1 MSVPLIQKIRVGAYI
16 FGKKI
21 GGEKRYPLV
30 LMLEPLFRC
39 NLACPGC
46 GKIDYPPEILNQRLS
61 TEECLQAVDECG
73 APMVSIPGGE
83 PLIHPEMGEI
93 VAGIVARR
101 KFVYL
106 CTNALLLKKKLDL
119 FTPSKYLTFSVH
131 LDGLE
136 EEHDHAVDQPGTFK
150 RAVDAIKEARRRG
163 FRVNV
168 NATVFDGHPAERLAA
183 FFDFVT
189 DELGVDAITVSP
201 GYSYER
207 APDQQH
213 FLNRNK
219 TKELF
224 RAVFAQGKGKGWR
237 FSQSSLF
244 LDFLAGNQDFQCTP
258 WGNPT
263 RNVFGWQ
270 KPCYLLGEGFV
281 GSFRALMEE
290 TDWDSYGTGRYEK
303 CADCMVHCGYEPT
316 AAEHALS
323 QAVGGAD
330 GQAARDQDG
339 RPDGAG
345 DRPRQGPPR
354 PVHIRPARAGEDAR
368 DSPGRGG
375 SLKASGEGAQPG
387 DQRGVAW
394 ASPAPRRAQASS
406 YRYTPT
412 GAAEVRWRSPR
423 RRCGRPL

>member
-16 FGKKI
+16 VGKKLS
-21 GGEKRYPLV
+21 GEKRYPLV

-61 TEECLQAVDECG
+61 VDDCLQAVDECG

-83 PLIHPEMGEI
+83 PLIHPEIGEI
-93 VAGIVARR
+93 VSEIVARK

-119 FTPSKYLTFSVH
+119 FTPGKYLTFSVH

-150 RAVDAIKEARRRG
+150 RAVAAIKEARSRG

-183 FFDFVT
+183 FFDLAT
-189 DELGVDAITVSP
+189 DELGVEAITVSP

-213 FLNRNK
+213 FLNRSK

-224 RAVFAQGKGKGWR
+224 RDIFARGAGKKWR

-270 KPCYLLGEGFV
+270 KPCYLIGEGYA

-290 TDWDSYGTGRYEK
+290 TDWDSYGTGPLREVRRLHGPLRLR
-303 CADCMVHCGYEPT
+303 ADRGGAFAV
-316 AAEHALS
+316 AAL
-323 QAVGGAD
+323 GGAD
-330 GQAARDQDG
+330 GQAARDQDD
-339 RPDGAG
+339 RADGAG
-345 DRPRQGPPR
+345 DRPDQGAPR
-354 PVHIRPARAGEDAR
+354 PVHVRPARAGQAAR
-368 DSPGRGG
+368 DSPGRRGRLR
-375 SLKASGEGAQPG
+375 SSREGAPPG
-387 DQRGVAW
+387 DQRGVAG
-394 ASPAPRRAQASS
+394 ASPALRRARASAC
-406 YRYTPT
+406 RCTPT
-412 GAAEVRWRSPR
+412 GA
-423 RRCGRPL
+423 